1 MFGFS
6 GQSLPQQHKV
16 ARQKLLA
23 RSAFFTHRYLRHERQ
38 GISAGMPLL
47 PLCWCWHCLSARWPT
62 HLRRVLLPGAHKFR
76 LPVLQV
82 CTGDDERTGA

>member
-1 MFGFS
+1 MSRLGVGMFGFS

-47 PLCWCWHCLSARWPT
+47 PLCWCWHRAETPT
-62 HLRRVLLPGAHKFR
+62 
-76 LPVLQV
+76 
-82 CTGDDERTGA
+82 RTQLNRSSLI